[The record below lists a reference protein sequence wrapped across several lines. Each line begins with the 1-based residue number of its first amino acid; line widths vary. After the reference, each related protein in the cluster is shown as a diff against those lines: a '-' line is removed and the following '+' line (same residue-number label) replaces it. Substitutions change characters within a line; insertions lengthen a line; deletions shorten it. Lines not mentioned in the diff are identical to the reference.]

1 MTSQPPGSGPAPARP
16 DAVAEG
22 ADTPGRPPRP
32 LRTLAAPVRGRL
44 ALAVGLQAAAAL
56 AAVVP
61 FIAVSRIAGRLTTD
75 PPADGDALWPL
86 VALACSAGLVALVCG
101 TAAGAL
107 AHLADNDLQ
116 LTLRRR
122 LARHIGRLPLGRLT
136 ERGTGEVKQAVQD
149 DVSALH
155 TLFAHTLLDIVSVL
169 TAPVF
174 TLVYLC
180 TVDRRLALVAVVPLL
195 LGVYLFSR
203 AMAGAAAQMAEFGAA
218 VGRISAAAV
227 EFASGIAVF
236 KSFGRGRKAHERFV
250 RATEGFADF
259 FSGWVRSTLAASTAA
274 ILVVTPAVVLLL
286 LVVPGAVFVTH
297 GWMTGAEL
305 VPFLLLGP
313 AVAAPLGVVGPRV
326 QQIRAGQAAAL
337 RVTALLDAPTLPEP
351 VTPALPEGHHVRL
364 RGVSFSYDGNTDVL
378 SGVDLDLAPGT
389 VTALVGPSGS
399 GKSTL
404 AALLPRFHDV
414 TAGTVTLGGADVR
427 DIPAAELYRRVG
439 FVLQDVRLLRASVA
453 DNIRLGRPD
462 ATGAEVERCAR
473 AARVHDR
480 IMELPDG
487 YATVLGTAVTL
498 SGGEAQRLSI
508 ARALLADAP
517 VVVLDEA
524 TAYADPHSEALI
536 QEGLSALTAGRTLL
550 VIAHRL
556 STISSADRIV
566 VLENG
571 RITEQGRHDDL
582 LAAGGRYTAL
592 WKARSTAA
600 PDEPDSPPHRRS
612 ARTGPDRAADDI
624 EEGSAR

>member
-1 MTSQPPGSGPAPARP
+1 MKSQPPEPGPAPAAE
-16 DAVAEG
+16 DAAGG
-22 ADTPGRPPRP
+22 AGTSATSPTP
-32 LRTLAAPVRGRL
+32 LRRLAEPVRGRL
-44 ALAVGLQAAAAL
+44 TLAIALQAVAAL
-56 AAVVP
+56 AGVVP
-61 FIAVSRIAGRLTTD
+61 FIAVSRIAERLTAGS
-75 PPADGDALWPL
+75 PADGDALWPL
-86 VALACSAGLVALVCG
+86 VALACSAGFVALVCG

-136 ERGTGEVKQAVQD
+136 DRGTGEVKQAVQD

-155 TLFAHTLLDIVSVL
+155 TLFAHTLLDVVSVL
-169 TAPVF
+169 TAPV
-174 TLVYLC
+174 LILGYLF
-180 TVDRRLALVAVVPLL
+180 TVDWRLTLISVVPLL
-195 LGVYLFSR
+195 LGVFLFSR

-218 VGRISAAAV
+218 VGRISSAAV

-236 KSFGRGRKAHERFV
+236 KSFGRGNKAHERFV

-259 FSGWVRSTLAASTAA
+259 FAGWVRSTLATSTAA

-286 LVVPGAVFVTH
+286 LAAPGAVFVTQ

-313 AVAAPLGVVGPRV
+313 AVAAPMGVVGPRI
-326 QQIRAGQAAAL
+326 QQIRAGQAAAV
-337 RVTALLDAPTLPEP
+337 RVTELLDAPTLPEP
-351 VTPALPEGHHVRL
+351 TTPALPDGHHVRL
-364 RGVSFSYDGNTDVL
+364 RGVSFSYDGTTDVL

-404 AALLPRFHDV
+404 ASLLPRFHDV
-414 TAGTVTLGGADVR
+414 TAGTVTLGGADLR
-427 DIPAAELYRRVG
+427 DVPATELYRRVG

-453 DNIRLGRPD
+453 DNIRLGRPE
-462 ATGAEVERCAR
+462 ATDEDVERCAR
-473 AARVHDR
+473 AARIHDR
-480 IMELPDG
+480 VTELPDG
-487 YATVLGTAVTL
+487 YATELGTAVTF

-517 VVVLDEA
+517 VLVLDEA

-536 QEGLSALTAGRTLL
+536 QDGLSALAAGRTLL

-556 STISSADRIV
+556 STIRSADRIV
-566 VLENG
+566 VLEDG
-571 RITEQGRHDDL
+571 RVTEQGRHDDL
-582 LAAGGRYTAL
+582 LTAGGRYAAL
-592 WKARSTAA
+592 WDAQSG
-600 PDEPDSPPHRRS
+600 
-612 ARTGPDRAADDI
+612 TGPDGTDGVPDQRPVRAGADI
-624 EEGSAR
+624 REGSAR

>member
-1 MTSQPPGSGPAPARP
+1 MKSQPPEPGPAPAAE
-16 DAVAEG
+16 DATSG
-22 ADTPGRPPRP
+22 AGSSATPPPP
-32 LRTLAAPVRGRL
+32 LRRLAAPVRGRL
-44 ALAVGLQAAAAL
+44 TLAVGLQAVAAL
-56 AAVVP
+56 AGVVP
-61 FIAVSRIAGRLTTD
+61 FIAVSRIAERLTAGS
-75 PPADGDALWPL
+75 PADGDALWPL
-86 VALACSAGLVALVCG
+86 VALACSAGFVALVCG

-136 ERGTGEVKQAVQD
+136 DRGTGEVKQAVQD

-169 TAPVF
+169 TAPVLI
-174 TLVYLC
+174 LVYLF
-180 TVDRRLALVAVVPLL
+180 TVDWRLALISVVPLL
-195 LGVYLFSR
+195 LGVFLFSR

-218 VGRISAAAV
+218 VGRISSAAV

-259 FSGWVRSTLAASTAA
+259 FSGWVRSTLATSTAA

-286 LVVPGAVFVTH
+286 LAAPGAVFVTQ
-297 GWMTGAEL
+297 GWTTGAEL

-313 AVAAPLGVVGPRV
+313 AVAAPMGVVGPRI
-326 QQIRAGQAAAL
+326 QQIRAGQAAAV
-337 RVTALLDAPTLPEP
+337 RVTGLLDAPTLPEP
-351 VTPALPEGHHVRL
+351 TTPALPDGHHVRL
-364 RGVSFSYDGNTDVL
+364 RGVSFSYDGTTDVL

-404 AALLPRFHDV
+404 ASLLPRFHDV
-414 TAGTVTLGGADVR
+414 TAGTVTLGGADLR
-427 DIPAAELYRRVG
+427 DIPATELYRRVG

-453 DNIRLGRPD
+453 DNIRLGRPE
-462 ATGAEVERCAR
+462 ATDEEVERCAR
-473 AARVHDR
+473 AARIHDR
-480 IMELPDG
+480 ITELPDG
-487 YATVLGTAVTL
+487 YATELGTAVAF

-517 VVVLDEA
+517 VLVLDEA

-536 QEGLSALTAGRTLL
+536 QDGLSALAAGRTLL

-556 STISSADRIV
+556 ATIRSADRIV
-566 VLENG
+566 VLEDG
-571 RITEQGRHDDL
+571 RVTEQGRHDDL
-582 LAAGGRYTAL
+582 LAGGGRYAAL
-592 WKARSTAA
+592 WEAQRTAG
-600 PDEPDSPPHRRS
+600 PDETDQVPHQR
-612 ARTGPDRAADDI
+612 PVRAEADI
-624 EEGSAR
+624 REGSAR

>member
-1 MTSQPPGSGPAPARP
+1 MKSQPPEPDPAPAAE
-16 DAVAEG
+16 DATAG
-22 ADTPGRPPRP
+22 AGTSAATPSP
-32 LRTLAAPVRGRL
+32 LRRLAEPLRGRL
-44 ALAVGLQAAAAL
+44 TLAVSLQAVAAL
-56 AAVVP
+56 AGVVP
-61 FIAVSRIAGRLTTD
+61 FIAVSRIAEHLTAGT
-75 PPADGDALWPL
+75 PADGDTLWPL
-86 VALACSAGLVALVCG
+86 VALACSAGFVALVCG

-136 ERGTGEVKQAVQD
+136 DRGTGEVKQAVQD

-155 TLFAHTLLDIVSVL
+155 TLFAHTLLDVVSVL
-169 TAPVF
+169 TAPLL
-174 TLVYLC
+174 TLAYLF
-180 TVDRRLALVAVVPLL
+180 TVDWRLALISVVPLL
-195 LGVYLFSR
+195 LGVFLFSR

-236 KSFGRGRKAHERFV
+236 KSFGRGSKAHERFV

-259 FSGWVRSTLAASTAA
+259 FSGWVRSTLATSTAA
-274 ILVVTPAVVLLL
+274 ILVVTPAVALLL
-286 LVVPGAVFVTH
+286 LAAPGAVFVTQ

-313 AVAAPLGVVGPRV
+313 AVAAPMGVVGPRI
-326 QQIRAGQAAAL
+326 QQIRAGQAAAV
-337 RVTALLDAPTLPEP
+337 RVTELLDAPALPEP
-351 VTPALPEGHHVRL
+351 TAPALPDGHHVRL
-364 RGVSFSYDGNTDVL
+364 RGVSFSYDGTTSVL

-404 AALLPRFHDV
+404 ASLLPRFHDV
-414 TAGTVTLGGADVR
+414 TAGTVTLGGADLR
-427 DIPAAELYRRVG
+427 DIPATELYRRVG

-453 DNIRLGRPD
+453 DNIRLGRPE
-462 ATGAEVERCAR
+462 ATDEEVERCAR
-473 AARVHDR
+473 AARIHDR
-480 IMELPDG
+480 ITELPDRYG
-487 YATVLGTAVTL
+487 TELGTAVTF

-517 VVVLDEA
+517 VLVLDEA

-536 QEGLSALTAGRTLL
+536 QDGLSALAAGRTLL

-556 STISSADRIV
+556 ATIRSADRIV
-566 VLENG
+566 VLEDG
-571 RITEQGRHDDL
+571 RVTEQGRHDDL
-582 LAAGGRYTAL
+582 LAAGGRYAAL
-592 WKARSTAA
+592 WDAQSG
-600 PDEPDSPPHRRS
+600 
-612 ARTGPDRAADDI
+612 TGPDDIDGVPDQRPVRARADI
-624 EEGSAR
+624 REGSAR

>member
-1 MTSQPPGSGPAPARP
+1 MTSQPPAPGPAPAAP
-16 DAVAEG
+16 DTAADG
-22 ADTPGRPPRP
+22 AGTPDHRPRP

-56 AAVVP
+56 SAVVP
-61 FIAVSRIAGRLTTD
+61 FIAVSRIAERLTTD
-75 PPADGDALWPL
+75 PPAGGDALWPL

-136 ERGTGEVKQAVQD
+136 ERGTGEVKRAVQD

-169 TAPVF
+169 TAPVL
-174 TLVYLC
+174 TLAYLF
-180 TVDRRLALVAVVPLL
+180 TVDRRLTLVAVVPLL
-195 LGVYLFSR
+195 LGVYLFRR

-218 VGRISAAAV
+218 VGRIATAAV

-274 ILVVTPAVVLLL
+274 TLVVTPAVVLLL
-286 LVVPGAVFVTH
+286 LAVPGAVLVTQDR
-297 GWMTGAEL
+297 MTGAEL

-313 AVAAPLGVVGPRV
+313 AVAAPMGVVGPRV

-351 VTPALPEGHHVRL
+351 VTPALPDGHHISL

-414 TAGTVTLGGADVR
+414 TAGAVTLGGADLR
-427 DIPAAELYRRVG
+427 DIPATELYRRVG

-462 ATGAEVERCAR
+462 ATDEEVERCAR

-487 YATVLGTAVTL
+487 YATALGTAVTL

-508 ARALLADAP
+508 ARALLADTP

-536 QEGLSALTAGRTLL
+536 QDGLSALTADRTLL

-556 STISSADRIV
+556 STVSSADRIV

-571 RITEQGRHDDL
+571 RVTEQGRHDEL
-582 LAAGGRYTAL
+582 LAAGGRYAAL
-592 WKARSTAA
+592 WKAQSTAA
-600 PDEPDSPPHRRS
+600 PDETDSPPSRRS
-612 ARTGPDRAADDI
+612 TRTGPDRAADDI